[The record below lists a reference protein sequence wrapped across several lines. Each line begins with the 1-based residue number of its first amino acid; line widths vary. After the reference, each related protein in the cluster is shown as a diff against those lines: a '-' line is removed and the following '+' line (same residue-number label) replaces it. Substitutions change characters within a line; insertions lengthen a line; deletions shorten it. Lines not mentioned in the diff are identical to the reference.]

1 MSAAPGG
8 SQASSHRSAQREGTP
23 VVATEIHSRAVASLS
38 IEDLHVG
45 YGRREV
51 LHGATLPLLH
61 PAHIVALLGPNGSGK
76 STLLK
81 AVAGLLPSTGT
92 LQLGDTDLRSL
103 KLAERIA
110 RVAYLP
116 QSLPTGA
123 RLTVLET
130 LLASLRAAGGGRA
143 DDVVRAQTVLARLG
157 CGELAMQTLNA
168 LSGGQRQLVG
178 LAQALVRD
186 PQALL
191 LDEPLAALDLRHQ
204 LRTMRL
210 LREVAA
216 ERRIAILVV
225 LHDLNVALRHCD
237 GVVLLKEGRVLAAG
251 SPADA
256 INPAAIAAVYG
267 VQARVEACSRGTL
280 QVLVDD
286 EAAM

>member
-1 MSAAPGG
+1 MNGTAAALG
-8 SQASSHRSAQREGTP
+8 
-23 VVATEIHSRAVASLS
+23 LS
-38 IEDLHVG
+38 IGELHVG

-51 LHGATLPLLH
+51 LHGVTLPSLESGKV
-61 PAHIVALLGPNGSGK
+61 VALLGPNGSGK

-81 AVAGLLPSTGT
+81 AIAGLLPSTGR
-92 LQLGDTDLRSL
+92 LLLGDTDLRSL

-116 QSLPTGA
+116 QSPPSA
-123 RLTVLET
+123 VRLTVLET
-130 LLASLRAAGGGRA
+130 LLASLRAAGRGHA
-143 DDVVRAQTVLARLG
+143 DDLARAQAVLARLG
-157 CGELAMQTLNA
+157 CEALALQPLNA

-191 LDEPLAALDLRHQ
+191 LDEPLAALDLRYQ

-210 LREVAA
+210 LREVAN
-216 ERRIAILVV
+216 ERQIAILVV

-237 GVVLLKEGRVLAAG
+237 AVVLLKNGRVLAAG
-251 SPADA
+251 QPAEAISPAS
-256 INPAAIAAVYG
+256 IAAVYE
-267 VQARVEACSRGTL
+267 VHARVEACSRGIL

-286 EAAM
+286 EAVRP